1 LAAAQAQQRQPL
13 DDQPPLSTYDN
24 TLAVASAATSDMLL
38 TLRYR
43 NCLMALDALSTPAG
57 DLMATGSEAGDIN
70 VMRFFIDVRCIESY
84 ATLILLDLS
93 KATPA
98 GQH

>member
-1 LAAAQAQQRQPL
+1 
-13 DDQPPLSTYDN
+13 
-24 TLAVASAATSDMLL
+24 
-38 TLRYR
+38 
-43 NCLMALDALSTPAG
+43 MALDALSTPAG

>member
-13 DDQPPLSTYDN
+13 DDQPPLSTYHN
-24 TLAVASAATSDMLL
+24 TLAVASAATGDLLL